1 MRNTSFIFVE
11 GIMGAGKSTTTW
23 FLTEQLQQHGTAA
36 RFMLEGPT
44 MDEPEHP
51 LRVATELPHPN
62 AAWLDVTVE
71 EFIERSLQKWRS
83 FMRDARQSAV
93 VTVCDGLLFHGNM
106 TDVLLM
112 NAEPAILRRY
122 VAQVIEIIDD
132 LNPVVIYFYRA
143 DIARALRTIC
153 DERGSAWEAYQVNW
167 KVSSPY
173 GAQRSLQGFDGLV
186 QLYQDYRALCD
197 DVFAQL
203 TLPKLTIC
211 NEGDWAA
218 TIARFLRFSSCLERV
233 KNPIASR
240 RRVCVNK
247 PCLTSL

>member
-1 MRNTSFIFVE
+1 
-11 GIMGAGKSTTTW
+11 
-23 FLTEQLQQHGTAA
+23 
-36 RFMLEGPT
+36 

-112 NAEPAILRRY
+112 NAEPAVLRRY
-122 VAQVIEIIDD
+122 VAQVIEIIDG

-218 TIARFLRFSSCLERV
+218 TIARFLRFSSCL
-233 KNPIASR
+233 
-240 RRVCVNK
+240 
-247 PCLTSL
+247 